1 MTGDRKYTL
10 YIGTRN
16 QSSWS
21 LRPWLAMK
29 MAELD
34 FTEVVIPLRQP
45 DTKGKILEHSPSGKV
60 PLLVIAGEKA
70 KELIWDSLAICE
82 TLAERLPS
90 AQLWPQDGAARAFA
104 RSITAEMHSG
114 FPELRAALPMDIVA
128 RNAAVPLSDAVQQQV
143 NRIHDIW
150 HRALKQYGSRDGF
163 LFGRFSIADAF
174 YAPVVTRFVTH
185 AISLPPLL
193 QDYSQRIVSL
203 PAMQQWA
210 AAAQSEMT

>member
-1 MTGDRKYTL
+1 
-10 YIGTRN
+10 
-16 QSSWS
+16 
-21 LRPWLAMK
+21 MK

-34 FTEVVIPLRQP
+34 FTEIVIPLRQP
-45 DTKGKILEHSPSGKV
+45 DTKEKILEHSPSGKV
-60 PLLVIAGEKA
+60 PLLVIAGEKV

-90 AQLWPQDGAARAFA
+90 AQLWPHDGAARAFA

-114 FPELRAALPMDIVA
+114 FPELRAALPMDIIA
-128 RNAAVPLSDAVQQQV
+128 RNAPVPLSDAVQQQV

-150 HRALKQYGSRDGF
+150 LQALKQYGSRDGF

>member
-1 MTGDRKYTL
+1 MTGDTRYTL
-10 YIGTRN
+10 FIGTRN
-16 QSSWS
+16 FSSWS

-29 MAELD
+29 MAQLD
-34 FTEVVIPLRQP
+34 FTEIVIALRQP
-45 DTKGKILEHSPSGKV
+45 DTRGKILEHSPSGKV
-60 PLLVIAGEKA
+60 PLLVIESQTTR
-70 KELIWDSLAICE
+70 ELIWDSLAICE

-90 AQLWPQDGAARAFA
+90 AQLWPQNAAARAFA

-128 RNAAVPLSDAVQQQV
+128 RNALVPLSEAVQQQV

-150 HRALKQYGSRDGF
+150 HQALKQYGGSDGF

-185 AISLPPLL
+185 AIALPLML
-193 QDYSQRIVSL
+193 QAYSQRILSL

-210 AAAQSEMT
+210 AAAQSETA

>member
-1 MTGDRKYTL
+1 MTGDTHYTL

-16 QSSWS
+16 YSSWS

-29 MAELD
+29 MAQLD

-45 DTKGKILEHSPSGKV
+45 ETKGKILEHSPSGKV
-60 PLLVIAGEKA
+60 PLLVIGGTKT
-70 KELIWDSLAICE
+70 KQLVWDSLAICE
-82 TLAERLPS
+82 TLAERVPS
-90 AQLWPQDGAARAFA
+90 AQLWPQDSAARAFA

-114 FPELRAALPMDIVA
+114 FPELRTALPMDIVA
-128 RNAAVPLSDAVQQQV
+128 RNAPVPLTGTVEQQV
-143 NRIHDIW
+143 KRVHDIW
-150 HRALKQYGSRDGF
+150 HQALRQYGGHDGF

-185 AISLPPLL
+185 AISVPPLL
-193 QDYSQRIVSL
+193 QEYSQRILSL

-210 AAAQSEMT
+210 AAAQSEQT

>member
-1 MTGDRKYTL
+1 MTVDKQYTL

-16 QSSWS
+16 YSSWS

-29 MAELD
+29 MAQLD
-34 FTEVVIPLRQP
+34 FTEVVIPLRQS
-45 DTKGKILEHSPSGKV
+45 DTKAEILKHSPSGKV
-60 PLLVIAGEKA
+60 PLLVIERQKT

-90 AQLWPQDGAARAFA
+90 TQLWPQDSAARAFA

-114 FPELRAALPMDIVA
+114 FPELRAALPMDIIA
-128 RNAAVPLSDAVQQQV
+128 RNAPLPLTDAVQQQA
-143 NRIHDIW
+143 NRIQEIW
-150 HRALKQYGSRDGF
+150 RQALTQYGGGDGF

-193 QDYSQRIVSL
+193 QEYSRRILCL
-203 PAMQQWA
+203 PPMQEWA
-210 AAAQSEMT
+210 DAAQREMA